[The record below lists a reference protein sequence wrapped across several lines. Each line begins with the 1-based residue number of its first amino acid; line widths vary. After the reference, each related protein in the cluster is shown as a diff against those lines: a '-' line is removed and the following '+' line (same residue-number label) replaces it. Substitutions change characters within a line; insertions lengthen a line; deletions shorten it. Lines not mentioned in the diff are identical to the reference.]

1 MRACMHKT
9 LVIVLVVPLM
19 LLLMTSVA
27 HAALGSYYN
36 ASGLVSLSV
45 DAVGSNSLYG
55 QVTIVKPAGAT
66 VKKAYLFVA
75 STPDGYMPAAGD
87 VTIDGFPVSY
97 ERVAHHVQVWD
108 GDTYITNNLASE
120 VTNLSLQARS
130 TRHRRVTSR
139 FALPRP
145 QEREKTSTGRSVAVV
160 FGRFRASPCL
170 APPFS
175 CSGVRIPLA
184 MPSMW
189 LWPIPST
196 RATLTSPSI

>member
-108 GDTYITNNLASE
+108 GNTYITNNLASE
-120 VTNLSLQARS
+120 VTNLVTGKIDAAPPGDVAIRIAEASGAR
-130 TRHRRVTSR
+130 
-139 FALPRP
+139 
-145 QEREKTSTGRSVAVV
+145 ETSTGRSSPSCLTI
-160 FGRFRASPCL
+160 RASPCL

-184 MPSMW
+184 MPLMW